1 MQTSGRGDL
10 AMGLPYY
17 DNAATTQVDARVA
30 EIVMRYMV
38 EEFGN
43 SGSRTHTY
51 GSAARSAVE
60 VARAHV
66 AAVVDAEDDEVI
78 FTSGAT
84 EADNLAL
91 LGLAEEGVRSG
102 RRHII
107 TSVVEHKAVLEPLE
121 YLETQGF
128 EVTVLPVKSSGAID
142 MDAFRAALRDDTLLV
157 SIMHVNN
164 ETGVIQPL
172 EEIAEALVDRDIWF
186 HVDGAQGFGK
196 SIEAL
201 RNKRIDMISISGHK
215 IYAPKGVGAL
225 IVRKRPDRTRPPL
238 KPLMYGGGQ
247 ERGLRPGTVPVALV
261 AGLGEASRLALLE
274 HEDRWVAGKKTEK
287 IVVDLV
293 KKAGGVINGDRANA
307 IPFIV
312 NASFP
317 GLDSEA
323 FIVSTKSI
331 IAISNGAACSSH
343 SYERSHVLLAMS
355 LEDRVVGSAIRFSFS
370 HDADQLDIEGLIKQI
385 ESVRF

>member
-1 MQTSGRGDL
+1 
-10 AMGLPYY
+10 MGLPYF
-17 DNAATTQVDARVA
+17 DNAATTQVDSRVA
-30 EIVMRYMV
+30 DVVMRFMV

-60 VARAHV
+60 EARAHV
-66 AAVVDAEDDEVI
+66 AAVVDADEDEVI

-84 EADNLAL
+84 EADNLAI
-91 LGLAEEGVRSG
+91 LGIAEEATRLG

-107 TSVVEHKAVLEPLE
+107 TSAIEHKAVLEPIEHLE
-121 YLETQGF
+121 SQGF
-128 EVTVLPVKSSGAID
+128 EVTVIPVTDAGVID
-142 MDAFRAALRDDTLLV
+142 LAAFRGALRDDTFLV

-164 ETGVIQPL
+164 ETGVLQPI
-172 EEIAEALVDRDIWF
+172 EEIAEILEGRDTWF

-196 SIEAL
+196 SLDGL
-201 RNKRIDMISISGHK
+201 RVKRVDMISISGHK

-225 IVRKRPDRTRPPL
+225 ITRKRADRTRPPL

-261 AGLGEASRLALLE
+261 AGLGEAARLALLE
-274 HEDRWVAGKKTEK
+274 SETRWAAGKKTENMV
-287 IVVDLV
+287 IDLV
-293 KKAGGVINGDRANA
+293 QKAGGVINGDRDNA

-323 FIVSTKSI
+323 FIVATKSLV
-331 IAISNGAACSSH
+331 AISNGAACSSH
-343 SYERSHVLLAMS
+343 SYERSHVLLAMH
-355 LEDRVVGSAIRFSFS
+355 LDDRVVGSAIRFSFS
-370 HDADQLDIEGLIKQI
+370 HDADSLNAEELVQKI

>member
-1 MQTSGRGDL
+1 
-10 AMGLPYY
+10 MGLPYF
-17 DNAATTQVDARVA
+17 DNAATTQVDSRVA
-30 EIVMRYMV
+30 DVVMRFMV

-51 GSAARSAVE
+51 GSVARSAVE
-60 VARAHV
+60 EARAHV
-66 AAVVDAEDDEVI
+66 AAVVDADEDEVI

-84 EADNLAL
+84 EADNLAI
-91 LGLAEEGVRSG
+91 LGIAEEATRLG

-107 TSVVEHKAVLEPLE
+107 TSAIEHKAVLEPIEHLE
-121 YLETQGF
+121 SQGF
-128 EVTVLPVKSSGAID
+128 EVTVIPVTDAGVID
-142 MDAFRAALRDDTLLV
+142 LAAFRGALRDDTFLV

-164 ETGVIQPL
+164 ETGVLQPI
-172 EEIAEALVDRDIWF
+172 EEIAEILEGRDTWF

-196 SIEAL
+196 SLDGL
-201 RNKRIDMISISGHK
+201 RVKRVDMISISGHK

-225 IVRKRPDRTRPPL
+225 ITRKRADRTRPPL

-261 AGLGEASRLALLE
+261 AGLGEAARLALLE
-274 HEDRWVAGKKTEK
+274 SETRWAAGKKTENMV
-287 IVVDLV
+287 IDLV
-293 KKAGGVINGDRANA
+293 QKAGGVINGDRDNA

-323 FIVSTKSI
+323 FIVATKSLV
-331 IAISNGAACSSH
+331 AISNGAACSSH
-343 SYERSHVLLAMS
+343 SYERSHVLLAMH
-355 LEDRVVGSAIRFSFS
+355 LDDRVVGSAIRFSFS
-370 HDADQLDIEGLIKQI
+370 HDADSLNAEELVQKI

>member
-1 MQTSGRGDL
+1 
-10 AMGLPYY
+10 MGLPYF
-17 DNAATTQVDARVA
+17 DNAATTQVDSRVA
-30 EIVMRYMV
+30 DVVMRFMV

-60 VARAHV
+60 EARAHV
-66 AAVVDAEDDEVI
+66 AAVVDADEDEVI

-84 EADNLAL
+84 EADNLAI
-91 LGLAEEGVRSG
+91 LGIAEEATRLG

-107 TSVVEHKAVLEPLE
+107 TSAIEHKAVLEPIEHLE
-121 YLETQGF
+121 SQGF
-128 EVTVLPVKSSGAID
+128 EVTVIPVTDAGVID
-142 MDAFRAALRDDTLLV
+142 LAAFRGALRDDTFLV

-164 ETGVIQPL
+164 ETGVLQPI
-172 EEIAEALVDRDIWF
+172 EEIAEILEGRDTWF

-196 SIEAL
+196 SLDGL
-201 RNKRIDMISISGHK
+201 RVKRVDMISISGHK

-225 IVRKRPDRTRPPL
+225 ITRKRADRTRPPL

-261 AGLGEASRLALLE
+261 AGLGEAARLALLE
-274 HEDRWVAGKKTEK
+274 SETRWAAGKRTENMV
-287 IVVDLV
+287 INLV
-293 KKAGGVINGDRANA
+293 QKAGGVINGDRDNA

-323 FIVSTKSI
+323 FIVATKSLV
-331 IAISNGAACSSH
+331 AISNGAACSSH
-343 SYERSHVLLAMS
+343 SYERSHVLLAMH
-355 LEDRVVGSAIRFSFS
+355 LDDRVVGSAIRFSFS
-370 HDADQLDIEGLIKQI
+370 HDADSLNAEELVQKI

>member
-1 MQTSGRGDL
+1 
-10 AMGLPYY
+10 MGLPYY
-17 DNAATTQVDARVA
+17 DNAATTQVDSRVA

-51 GSAARSAVE
+51 GSSARSAVE

-66 AAVVDAEDDEVI
+66 AAVVDAEEDEVI

-84 EADNLAL
+84 EADNMAL
-91 LGLAEEGVRSG
+91 LGLAEEGLRSG

-107 TSVVEHKAVLEPLE
+107 TSVIEHKAVLEPLE

-128 EVTVLPVKSSGAID
+128 EVTVLPVKSSGVID
-142 MDAFRAALRDDTLLV
+142 MNAFRAALRDDTLLV

-172 EEIAEALVDRDIWF
+172 EEIAEVLVDRDIWF

-196 SIEAL
+196 SIEVL

-225 IVRKRPDRTRPPL
+225 IVRKRPDRTRAPL

-261 AGLGEASRLALLE
+261 AGLGEASRLA
-274 HEDRWVAGKKTEK
+274 
-287 IVVDLV
+287 
-293 KKAGGVINGDRANA
+293 
-307 IPFIV
+307 
-312 NASFP
+312 
-317 GLDSEA
+317 
-323 FIVSTKSI
+323 
-331 IAISNGAACSSH
+331 
-343 SYERSHVLLAMS
+343 S
-355 LEDRVVGSAIRFSFS
+355 L
-370 HDADQLDIEGLIKQI
+370 
-385 ESVRF
+385 

>member
-1 MQTSGRGDL
+1 MQTSGGGNL

-17 DNAATTQVDARVA
+17 DNAATTQVDSRVA

-51 GSAARSAVE
+51 GSSARSAVE

-66 AAVVDAEDDEVI
+66 AAVVDAEEDEVI

-84 EADNLAL
+84 EADNMAL
-91 LGLAEEGVRSG
+91 LGLAEEGLRSG

-107 TSVVEHKAVLEPLE
+107 TSVIEHKAVLEPLE

-128 EVTVLPVKSSGAID
+128 EVTVLPVKSSGAIG

-172 EEIAEALVDRDIWF
+172 EEIAEVLVDRDIWF

-225 IVRKRPDRTRPPL
+225 IVRKRPDRTRAPL

-274 HEDRWVAGKKTEK
+274 HKARWEAGKKTEK

-293 KKAGGVINGDRANA
+293 EKAGGVINGDRANA

-370 HDADQLDIEGLIKQI
+370 HDADQIDVEGLVKTID
-385 ESVRF
+385 SVRF

>member
-1 MQTSGRGDL
+1 
-10 AMGLPYY
+10 MGLPYF
-17 DNAATTQVDARVA
+17 DNAATTQVDSRVA
-30 EIVMRYMV
+30 DVVMRYMV

-51 GSAARSAVE
+51 GSTARSAVE

-66 AAVVDAEDDEVI
+66 AAVVDADEDEVI

-84 EADNLAL
+84 EADNLAI
-91 LGLAEEGVRSG
+91 LGIAEEATRVG

-107 TSVVEHKAVLEPLE
+107 TSAIEHKAVLEPIEHLE
-121 YLETQGF
+121 SQGF
-128 EVTVLPVKSSGAID
+128 EVTVLPVTDAGAID
-142 MDAFRAALRDDTLLV
+142 VEAFRAALRDDTFLV

-164 ETGVIQPL
+164 ETGVMQPIA
-172 EEIAEALVDRDIWF
+172 EIAEILEGRDTWF
-186 HVDGAQGFGK
+186 HVDGAQSFGK
-196 SIEAL
+196 SLEAL
-201 RNKRIDMISISGHK
+201 RLKRIDMISISGHK

-225 IVRKRPDRTRPPL
+225 ITRKRADRTRPPL

-261 AGLGEASRLALLE
+261 AGLGEAARLALLE
-274 HEDRWVAGKKTEK
+274 SEARWAAGKKTEEMV
-287 IVVDLV
+287 IDLV
-293 KKAGGVINGDRANA
+293 QKAGGVINGDRNNA

-323 FIVSTKSI
+323 FIVATKSLV
-331 IAISNGAACSSH
+331 AISNGAACSSH
-343 SYERSHVLLAMS
+343 SYERSHVLLAMH
-355 LEDRVVGSAIRFSFS
+355 LDDRVVGSAIRFSFS
-370 HDADQLDIEGLIKQI
+370 HDADSLDAEGLVQKI

>member
-1 MQTSGRGDL
+1 MD
-10 AMGLPYY
+10 LPYF

-30 EIVMRYMV
+30 EIVLRYMV
-38 EEFGN
+38 EDFGN

-51 GSAARSAVE
+51 GSSARSGVE
-60 VARAHV
+60 TARAHV
-66 AAVVDAEDDEVI
+66 AAVVAAEEDEVI

-84 EADNLAL
+84 EADNLAI
-91 LGLAEEGVRSG
+91 LGLAEEGIRSG

-107 TSVVEHKAVLEPLE
+107 TSAIEHKAVLEPLE

-128 EVTVLPVKSSGAID
+128 DVTVLPVTTSGAVD
-142 MDAFRAALRDDTLLV
+142 MDAFRAALREDTLLV

-164 ETGVIQPL
+164 ETGVMQP
-172 EEIAEALVDRDIWF
+172 IAEIGELLEGRDTWL
-186 HVDGAQGFGK
+186 HVDGAQSFGK
-196 SIEAL
+196 TIDDL
-201 RNKRIDMISISGHK
+201 RNKRIDLISISGHK

-225 IVRKRPDRTRPPL
+225 IVRKRADRTRAPL

-261 AGLGEASRLALLE
+261 AGLGEAARIALLE
-274 HEDRWVAGKKTEK
+274 HEARWAAGKTTEA

-293 KKAGGVINGDRANA
+293 QKAGGVINGDREKA

-323 FIVSTKSI
+323 FIVATKSLV
-331 IAISNGAACSSH
+331 AISNGAACSSH
-343 SYERSHVLLAMS
+343 SYERSHVLLAMQ
-355 LEDRVVGSAIRFSFS
+355 LDDRVVGSAIRFSFS
-370 HDADQLDIEGLIKQI
+370 HDADELDAEGLVKKID
-385 ESVRF
+385 SVRF